1 VLHRVLSQDWPA
13 FAERAA
19 EAGGLP
25 KFVIDE
31 VQDYLKCGLPEYG
44 CALLVCE
51 RCGKSLRVAL

>member
-1 VLHRVLSQDWPA
+1 VLSQDWPA